1 MSGDDEAPRYT
12 EWDKK
17 LMEYVISRGADINQ
31 MIQRDPNDTPLVPLF
46 EALNVCNHPL
56 AKDLITMGARIDFS
70 FPNGRFKHQTNALT
84 YLTRCTRYQKRTLDL
99 TTYLIKELKIFP
111 INSVQFCSGMM
122 DASTYAP
129 LWHLYVSL
137 GGDPDKCSKAV
148 GLD

>member
-1 MSGDDEAPRYT
+1 
-12 EWDKK
+12 
-17 LMEYVISRGADINQ
+17 

-70 FPNGRFKHQTNALT
+70 FPDGRFKHQTNALT
-84 YLTRCTRYQKRTLDL
+84 YLAECTRFQKRTLDL

-122 DASTYAP
+122 DASAHGYQA
-129 LWHLYVSL
+129 LWDLYLTL
-137 GGDPDKCSKAV
+137 GGNADTCARAV
-148 GLD
+148 GLR